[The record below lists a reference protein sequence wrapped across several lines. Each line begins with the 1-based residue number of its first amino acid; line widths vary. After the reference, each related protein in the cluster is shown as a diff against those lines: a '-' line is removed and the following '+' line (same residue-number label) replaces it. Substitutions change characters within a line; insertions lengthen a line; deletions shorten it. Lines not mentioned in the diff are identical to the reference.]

1 MTDLLKVLIQ
11 KETSV
16 EAAKSV
22 LKGMIE
28 EVNEGEDPEEVL
40 FDYGLE
46 PDYVIDLVNYL
57 H

>member
-1 MTDLLKVLIQ
+1 MTNLLKVLIQ
-11 KETSV
+11 KESSV

-28 EVNEGEDPEEVL
+28 EVNEGADPEEVL